1 MALSTEDYL
10 QQLQALLPQ
19 GPAWSREQDTVLT
32 KLLTA
37 FAEEFAR
44 VDLRIDNL
52 LNESDPRT
60 TNELLTDWERV
71 AGLPDLCTGIP
82 ATIALRRELLV
93 SKLTNVGGQSRQFFI
108 DLAAKLGYTIT
119 ITEFKRFRVNSRVN
133 DPLNDAD
140 WTYVWRVNSAQNTV
154 RKFTVAGRV
163 NEPLASWGNTAL
175 ECVITRLK
183 PAHTHVQFAYF

>member
-1 MALSTEDYL
+1 MALTTDHYL

-19 GPAWSREQDTVLT
+19 GPAWSREADAVLT

-44 VDLRIDNL
+44 VDTRIDAL
-52 LNESDPRT
+52 LDEADPRT
-60 TNELLTDWERV
+60 TNELLADLERV

-82 ATIALRRELLV
+82 ETIALRRELLV
-93 SKLTNVGGQSRQFFI
+93 AKLTNVGGQSKAFYI
-108 DLAAKLGYTIT
+108 ALAAKLGYAIT
-119 ITEFKRFRVNSRVN
+119 ITEFKRFRVTSRVN

-140 WTYVWRVNSAQNTV
+140 WAYAWRVNSAQDTV

-163 NEPLASWGNTAL
+163 NEPLATWGNTAL

-183 PAHTHVQFAYF
+183 PAHTIVQFAYT

>member
-44 VDLRIDNL
+44 VDLRTDNL
-52 LNESDPRT
+52 LNEADPRT

-140 WTYVWRVNSAQNTV
+140 WTYVWRVNAAQNTV

>member
-52 LNESDPRT
+52 LNEADPRT

-183 PAHTHVQFAYF
+183 PAHTHVQFAYS

>member
-1 MALSTEDYL
+1 MALTTDDYL

-19 GPAWSREQDTVLT
+19 GPAWSREADAVLT

-37 FAEEFAR
+37 FAEEFSR
-44 VDLRIDNL
+44 VDYRIDAL
-52 LNESDPRT
+52 VNEADPRT
-60 TNELLTDWERV
+60 TNELLADWERV

-82 ATIALRRELLV
+82 ETIALRRELLV
-93 SKLTNVGGQSRQFFI
+93 ARLTNVGGQSKAFYI
-108 DLAAKLGYTIT
+108 ALAAKLGYAIT
-119 ITEFKRFRVNSRVN
+119 ITEFKRFRVTSRVN
-133 DPLNDAD
+133 DVLNDSD
-140 WTYVWRVNSAQNTV
+140 WAYAWRVNAAQDTV

-183 PAHTHVQFAYF
+183 PAHTHVQFAYS

>member
-1 MALSTEDYL
+1 MALTTDDYL

-19 GPAWSREQDTVLT
+19 GPAWSREPDTVLT
-32 KLLTA
+32 RLLTA

-52 LNESDPRT
+52 LNEADPRT

-119 ITEFKRFRVNSRVN
+119 ITEFKRFRVTSRMN
-133 DPLNDAD
+133 DPLNDVD
-140 WTYVWRVNSAQNTV
+140 WAHVWRVNSAQNTV

>member
-1 MALSTEDYL
+1 MAVSTEDYL

-52 LNESDPRT
+52 LNEADPRT

-119 ITEFKRFRVNSRVN
+119 ITEFKRFRVTSRVN

-140 WTYVWRVNSAQNTV
+140 WVHTWRVNSAQNTV
-154 RKFTVAGRV
+154 RKFTATSRV
-163 NEPLASWGNTAL
+163 NEPLASWGNLAL
-175 ECVITRLK
+175 ECVISRLK

>member
-1 MALSTEDYL
+1 MALTTDDYL

-19 GPAWSREQDTVLT
+19 GPAWSREADAVLT

-37 FAEEFAR
+37 FSEEFAR
-44 VDLRIDNL
+44 VDSRIDGL
-52 LNESDPRT
+52 VNEADPRT
-60 TNELLTDWERV
+60 TNELLADWERV

-82 ATIALRRELLV
+82 ETISLRRELLV

-119 ITEFKRFRVNSRVN
+119 ITEFKRFRVTSRVN
-133 DPLNDAD
+133 EVLNDSD
-140 WTYVWRVNSAQNTV
+140 WAYAWRVNAAQDTV
-154 RKFTVAGRV
+154 RRFTVTGRV
-163 NEPLASWGNTAL
+163 NEPLATWGNTAL

-183 PAHTHVQFAYF
+183 PAHTLVQFAYT

>member
-1 MALSTEDYL
+1 MALTTDDYL

-19 GPAWSREQDTVLT
+19 GPAWSREADAVLT

-37 FAEEFAR
+37 FAEEFAKI
-44 VDLRIDNL
+44 DARIDAL
-52 LNESDPRT
+52 VNEADPRT
-60 TNELLTDWERV
+60 TNELLADWERV

-82 ATIALRRELLV
+82 PTIALRRELLV
-93 SKLTNVGGQSRQFFI
+93 SKLTNLGGQSKAFFI
-108 DLAAKLGYTIT
+108 ALAAKLGYTIT
-119 ITEFKRFRVNSRVN
+119 IDEFKRFRVNSRVN
-133 DPLNDAD
+133 EVLNDSD
-140 WTYVWRVNSAQNTV
+140 WAYVWRVNAAQDTV

-183 PAHTHVQFAYF
+183 PAHTHVQFAYS

>member
-52 LNESDPRT
+52 LNEADPRT
-60 TNELLTDWERV
+60 TNELLTDWEHV

-93 SKLTNVGGQSRQFFI
+93 SKLTNVGGQSRLFFI

-119 ITEFKRFRVNSRVN
+119 ITEFKRFRVTSRVN
-133 DPLNDAD
+133 DPLNNAD
-140 WTYVWRVNSAQNTV
+140 WAYAWRVNSALNTV

-183 PAHTHVQFAYF
+183 PAHTHVQFAYQ

>member
-1 MALSTEDYL
+1 MALTTDDYL

-19 GPAWSREQDTVLT
+19 GPAWSREADTVLT
-32 KLLTA
+32 NLLTA
-37 FAEEFAR
+37 FAEEFSR
-44 VDLRIDNL
+44 IDMRIDNL
-52 LNESDPRT
+52 VNESDPRT
-60 TNELLTDWERV
+60 TNELLADWERV

-93 SKLTNVGGQSRQFFI
+93 SKLTNVGGQSKQFYI

-119 ITEFKRFRVNSRVN
+119 ITEFKRWRVNSRVN
-133 DPLNDAD
+133 EQLTDSD
-140 WTYVWRVNSAQNTV
+140 WAFVWRVNAQQDTV

-183 PAHTHVQFAYF
+183 PAHTHVQFAYT

>member
-1 MALSTEDYL
+1 MALSTDDYL

-19 GPAWSREQDTVLT
+19 GPAWPREADALITQ
-32 KLLTA
+32 LLTA
-37 FAEEFAR
+37 FSEEFSR

-52 LNESDPRT
+52 VNEADPRT
-60 TNELLTDWERV
+60 TNELLADWERV

-82 ATIALRRELLV
+82 VTIALRRELLV
-93 SKLTNVGGQSRQFFI
+93 SKLTNVGGQSKQFYI
-108 DLAAKLGYTIT
+108 DLASKLGYNIT
-119 ITEFKRFRVNSRVN
+119 ITEFKRWRVNSRVN
-133 DPLNDAD
+133 EQLTDSD
-140 WTYVWRVNSAQNTV
+140 WAFVWRVNAQQDTV

-183 PAHTHVQFAYF
+183 PAHTHVQFAYS

>member
-1 MALSTEDYL
+1 MALTTDDYL

-19 GPAWSREQDTVLT
+19 GPAWPREQGSLT
-32 KLLTA
+32 TNLLSA
-37 FAEEFAR
+37 FAEEFSK

-52 LNESDPRT
+52 INEADPRT
-60 TNELLTDWERV
+60 TNELLSDWERV

-93 SKLTNVGGQSRQFFI
+93 AKLTNVGGQSKQFYI

-119 ITEFKRFRVNSRVN
+119 IDEFKRFRVTSRVN
-133 DPLNDAD
+133 EVLNDSD
-140 WTYVWRVNSAQNTV
+140 WSYVWRVNSAQNTV
-154 RKFTVAGRV
+154 RKFNVAGRV
-163 NEPLASWGNTAL
+163 SEPLASWGNTAL